1 MRFTF
6 PVITLCH
13 GGAQRMLAEITNG
26 LVDKGHEV
34 TIVMPRQGI
43 TEYEVRS
50 RIIQTPNMDLYGE
63 DYPDGDVIVSNFYTT
78 VAPSEVASRQGKGI
92 HMRLSLC
99 YEPAFLYD
107 NHLSFPSYH
116 VTNKLM
122 VLSEWQQ
129 DLIQLLYGIKG
140 HIVPIGVSSYF
151 QNLHIREQIA
161 EPLNIS
167 AILRRIESE
176 FSWHRE
182 QDYLISQLNLVQER
196 YPGIIINLIC
206 PPQEFQ
212 ESPNL
217 QGLRDTGRYRILTP
231 ANDEELRY
239 HYNHTDIFVS
249 SGTYDAGSLPGLEA
263 MRCGAA
269 LVTVYSGGN
278 VKYAVHERNCLMSY
292 RYENRLAQ
300 DVIRLIEDPQLRQSL
315 AAAGE
320 KVSYQYNW
328 KQSVDLFERAVV
340 KLASH

>member
-1 MRFTF
+1 MKFTF
-6 PVITLCH
+6 PIVTLCH

-26 LVDKGHEV
+26 LIGLGHEV
-34 TIVMPRQGI
+34 TIVMPKQGVV
-43 TEYEVRS
+43 EYEVRS
-50 RIIQTPNMDLYGE
+50 HIIQTGNMDLYAE
-63 DYPDGDVIVSNFYTT
+63 DFPQGDVIVSNFYTT
-78 VAPSEVASRQGKGI
+78 VACSQAASEMGKGVHI
-92 HMRLSLC
+92 RLSLC

-107 NHLSFPSYH
+107 NHLSFPTYH
-116 VTNKLM
+116 MTNNLL

-129 DLIQLLYGIKG
+129 DLIQLLHGIKG
-140 HIVPIGVSSYF
+140 HIVPIGVSPYF
-151 QNLHIREQIA
+151 QNLHIRDQIA

-182 QDYLISQLNLVQER
+182 QDYLISQLNLVQALHPEV
-196 YPGIIINLIC
+196 IINLIC

-231 ANDEELRY
+231 ANDVELRY

-278 VKYAVHERNCLMSY
+278 LKYGRHERNCLMSY

-300 DVIRLIEDPQLRQSL
+300 DIIRLVEDPVLRKSL
-315 AAAGE
+315 ALEGE
-320 KVSYQYNW
+320 RVSYEYTW
-328 KQSVDLFERAVV
+328 GRSVEAFQQAVYEI
-340 KLASH
+340 LWR